1 MTTSSL
7 TLNNRIKLFI
17 AQWMVKLGRL
27 THDDF
32 TKSELQALL
41 SDVFPYVFSLDIP
54 IGTGTVNVLE
64 GNITFDNE
72 KNRIGI
78 QCLASLKVEIAK
90 NTVYRAHVV
99 IALSAQPHYDVSA
112 KTLYLTKLSTD
123 AITLV
128 NDDYALLRDT
138 QFLMTKFFPKQ
149 VNTLFG
155 APLKSALSLF
165 TAGTSD
171 IASNYLQVYLS
182 GSKQA
187 VLDYHKPKID
197 LAIKTHLTQQDL
209 SHTMRHEH
217 WRELLFSRLGKSVR
231 VEDNVLRFYLV

>member
-1 MTTSSL
+1 MTTNSL
-7 TLNNRIKLFI
+7 TLNDRIKLFI

-32 TKSELQALL
+32 TKAELQALL
-41 SDVFPYVFSLDIP
+41 EDIFPYMFSLDIP
-54 IGTGTVNVLE
+54 VGTGTVNVLE

-72 KNRIGI
+72 NNRIGI
-78 QCLASLKVEIAK
+78 QCLASLKIEIAK
-90 NTVYRAHVV
+90 TTVYRAHFI
-99 IALSAQPHYDVSA
+99 IALSATPHYDVA
-112 KTLYLTKLSTD
+112 TQTLYLTELSTD

-128 NDDYALLRDT
+128 NDDYALLRDA
-138 QFLMTKFFPKQ
+138 QFVLTKLFPKP
-149 VNTLFG
+149 VNTLFS

-171 IASNYLQVYLS
+171 IASEYMQVYLS
-182 GSKQA
+182 VSKQA

-197 LAIKTHLTQQDL
+197 LAIKKQLTQQDL
-209 SHTMRHEH
+209 SHTMRQEH

-231 VEDNVLRFYLV
+231 VEDSVLRFYLV